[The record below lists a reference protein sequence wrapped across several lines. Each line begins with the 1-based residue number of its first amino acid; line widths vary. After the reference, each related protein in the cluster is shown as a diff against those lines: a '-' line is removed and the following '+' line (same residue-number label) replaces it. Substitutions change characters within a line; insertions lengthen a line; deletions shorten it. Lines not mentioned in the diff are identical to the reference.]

1 MKFLVQVV
9 YTQNPKRT
17 KFEAKV
23 GTFSGK
29 NWSKHIRAILLQVEK
44 SGLSHFPRKATF
56 LKATFDSVNSA
67 LNIFNFIMDMLRFV

>member
-1 MKFLVQVV
+1 MD
-9 YTQNPKRT
+9 
-17 KFEAKV
+17 
-23 GTFSGK
+23 
-29 NWSKHIRAILLQVEK
+29 IRAILLQVEK